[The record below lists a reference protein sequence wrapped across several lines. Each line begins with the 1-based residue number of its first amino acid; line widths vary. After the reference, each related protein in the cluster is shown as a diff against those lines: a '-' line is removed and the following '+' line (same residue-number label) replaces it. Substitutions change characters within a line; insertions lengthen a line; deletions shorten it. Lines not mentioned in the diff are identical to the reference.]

1 MSDGGGLPLEVRP
14 SGAKLWRYRYR
25 IADKEN
31 VFAIG
36 EYPEVSLAEA
46 RVERDKARAL
56 VKPGLHPS
64 HHRRAERL
72 STQVA
77 TATTF
82 EAFANEWNSRH
93 SASCTPS
100 YQRPVV
106 HLCEAGVFTLI
117 GQLHIR
123 RV

>member
-1 MSDGGGLPLEVRP
+1 MSDGGGLHLEVRP

-56 VKPGLHPS
+56 VKQGLPQS

-77 TATTF
+77 NATTSGDRP
-82 EAFANEWNSRH
+82 NEGITRTL
-93 SASCTPS
+93 AGLTP
-100 YQRPVV
+100 
-106 HLCEAGVFTLI
+106 
-117 GQLHIR
+117 
-123 RV
+123 